1 MQSYVLSAGVQVV
14 QGSTNIQLSDV
25 VGGQVTMTVVN
36 GLVTRV
42 ELDDSAA
49 AAGELTGKVL
59 YVNAGDRVILLE
71 SDNGQGRVSVS
82 VPTSAKIMRV
92 TGTTVS
98 LSSLEAGASL
108 QIFGSY
114 KGEQFEATMVLV
126 K

>member
-1 MQSYVLSAGVQVV
+1 
-14 QGSTNIQLSDV
+14 
-25 VGGQVTMTVVN
+25 MTVVN

-71 SDNGQGRVSVS
+71 NDNGQGRVSVS

>member
-1 MQSYVLSAGVQVV
+1 MNRLQLLEKAIENSFDGVFIVD
-14 QGSTNIQLSDV
+14 NK
-25 VGGQVTMTVVN
+25 
-36 GLVTRV
+36 
-42 ELDDSAA
+42 
-49 AAGELTGKVL
+49 GKVL

-82 VPTSAKIMRV
+82 VPTSAKVMRV

-98 LSSLEAGASL
+98 LNSLEAGASL